1 MNNSAITEETKDAF
15 MNNDAIAEETW
26 EDARKRIFTP
36 EELAESSLWVAFMGE
51 LIDARDRGI
60 SKKELA
66 KLSGVTAQSITRMTT
81 GETDPKIS
89 SVLKVLSVFGKTL
102 AIVPIEEVLKE
113 DGSLQ

>member
-1 MNNSAITEETKDAF
+1 MNNS
-15 MNNDAIAEETW
+15 AIAEETW
-26 EDARKRIFTP
+26 EDVRKRIFTP

-51 LIDARDRGI
+51 LIDARDKGI
-60 SKKELA
+60 RKKDIA
-66 KLSGVTAQSITRMTT
+66 KLSGVSAQSITRMTT